1 MNICNLIGRTPL
13 YYGAMSGRLLIVQ
26 YLIEHGASVH
36 LPDCAVFKTT
46 PLHVAARG
54 NYIDVAVLLVK
65 QGADIWLRDEVKIQ
79 LANCKP

>member
-13 YYGAMSGRLLIVQ
+13 YFGAASGQLVAVR

-36 LPDCAVFKTT
+36 LPEGATFKTT

-54 NYIDVAVLLVK
+54 NFIELAVLLVK
-65 QGADIWLRDEVKIQ
+65 QGADIWMRDEVGK
-79 LANCKP
+79 